1 MARSIIKFLS
11 EFSSLE
17 TQNNREVSEPHE
29 TDTNL
34 EEPYDLRD
42 MDSLLSTVQ
51 KEKIIDLIFK
61 KNEEK
66 YLRIMKLLNRIKTW
80 EDASDLLELF
90 FRSSG
95 LNLNSDEAIEFTSII
110 RKCFDE

>member
-1 MARSIIKFLS
+1 
-11 EFSSLE
+11 
-17 TQNNREVSEPHE
+17 
-29 TDTNL
+29 
-34 EEPYDLRD
+34 
-42 MDSLLSTVQ
+42 
-51 KEKIIDLIFK
+51 
-61 KNEEK
+61 
-66 YLRIMKLLNRIKTW
+66 MKLLNRIKTW